1 MPMGLISTRLISYQD
16 IRVNDTDLIEDAW
29 GFNAGYPDVINLL
42 HNLVPEPGNDLA
54 GRLMER
60 IRKDF

>member
-29 GFNAGYPDVINLL
+29 GINAGYSDVINLL
-42 HNLVPEPGNDLA
+42 HNLVPEPEHDLA
-54 GRLMER
+54 GRLMDR